1 MFESLLYDEEGLL
14 VLNLK
19 QIQADYVSGQYK
31 LNPYGKVYVS
41 CPTGYYPLFAYLS
54 RIAGMKDARAALKK
68 FRADKMAVLDRDAY
82 TTIKLQRE
90 NELEDLLRRSFYYY
104 YYADADQIRLT
115 DKFLEA
121 FQEIVYNSEY
131 DFTAFCEGVEE
142 DVHANPEAWKTEQ
155 KAFAHGLE
163 RMANGEHCDSVDATK
178 DAVKEAAIYLGKTE
192 VNEETLQK
200 MMFEQATAM
209 YYINCIGIVA
219 ERYASPV
226 FALPEY
232 ASVEKMETI
241 VNRATRRKRVYDHV
255 AIFREDIDSVKAFV
269 MNESEDVHSFEPSS
283 YYDLCSRSCERS
295 LRGRRAFARDTDYE
309 SVNTKEYDNSGYALG

>member
-68 FRADKMAVLDRDAY
+68 FRADKMTVLDRDAY

-104 YYADADQIRLT
+104 YYADADQIRST

-121 FQEIVYNSEY
+121 FQENVYNSEY